1 MSTIVTR
8 AGKGTALSYVEM
20 DANFTNLNN
29 DKLEAS
35 ALASYETSAHAAAT
49 YATQT
54 DLAATNST
62 VAGKQDALPSQ
73 TGNNGKFLGT
83 NGTTLSW
90 NTVDAL
96 PSQTGNNGKFLTTN
110 GTVASWATL
119 NTDANTT
126 TKGLY
131 ENSNTISA
139 NYSITSGN
147 NAMSAGP
154 ITVANGVVVTV
165 PDGST
170 WTVV

>member
-1 MSTIVTR
+1 MASITTR
-8 AGKGTALSYVEM
+8 AGKGAPLSWNEA
-20 DANFTNLNN
+20 DANFTNLNT

-35 ALASYETSAHAAAT
+35 ALAPYETSTHAAAT
-49 YATQT
+49 YATQVA
-54 DLAATNST
+54 LVATNTT

-110 GTVASWATL
+110 GTTASWATL

-131 ENSNTISA
+131 ENNATISA

-154 ITVANGVVVTV
+154 ITIADGITVTI
-165 PDGST
+165 PSDSS

>member
-8 AGKGTALSYVEM
+8 TGKGAPLTYAEM

-29 DKLEAS
+29 DKIEAA
-35 ALASYETSAHAAAT
+35 ALIPYETSAHASST

-54 DLAATNST
+54 ALNTTNAT
-62 VAGKQDALPSQ
+62 VATKQDALPSQ
-73 TGNNGKFLGT
+73 IGNTGKYLGT
-83 NGTTLSW
+83 DGTNLSW
-90 NTVDAL
+90 STVSAL
-96 PSQTGNNGKFLTTN
+96 PSQIGNTGKFLTTD
-110 GTVASWATL
+110 GTNASWATL

-131 ENSNTISA
+131 ENNATISA

-154 ITVANGVVVTV
+154 ITIADGITVTI
-165 PDGST
+165 PSGSS

>member
-1 MSTIVTR
+1 MSTITTR
-8 AGKGTALSYVEM
+8 AGKGTALSYAEM

-35 ALASYETSAHAAAT
+35 SLASYETSAHASAT
-49 YATQT
+49 YATQIA
-54 DLAATNST
+54 LAATNST

-73 TGNNGKFLGT
+73 TGNSGKYLGT
-83 NGTTLSW
+83 DGSTLSW

-96 PSQTGNNGKFLTTN
+96 PAQGGNSGKFLTTN
-110 GTVASWATL
+110 GTAASWATL

-154 ITVANGVVVTV
+154 ITVANGVVVTI